1 LWLRSFHL
9 AREIPLA
16 EYLREM
22 KLNYEVWVVASD
34 LPTIVSDKAKL
45 TIILQNLIANAI
57 IHRQR
62 IDSDFGASPC

>member
-1 LWLRSFHL
+1 
-9 AREIPLA
+9 
-16 EYLREM
+16 M
-22 KLNYEVWVVASD
+22 KLNYEAWVVASD

-45 TIILQNLIANAI
+45 TIILQNLIDNAT